1 MQDIVRK
8 SLLEM
13 SEALKQRRVSVLE
26 VVQACFNRI
35 DETEPEINALLSTD
49 RDSTLA
55 LARKMDDSGPDPDKP
70 LWGVPIT
77 IKDVICT
84 TDFPTTC
91 GSKYLENF
99 RPCYEA
105 TLVEKLKHA
114 GAVILG
120 KNNMDEF
127 AMGSTTENSAYKT
140 TRNPWDLERVP
151 GGSSGGSA
159 ASVAAHQCFASVG
172 TDTGGSIRQPASFC
186 GITGFK
192 PTYGRVSRFGLV
204 AFGSS
209 LDQAGPLARTAADCA
224 LIMNVISGHDP
235 RDSTSAPRPVPDFQA
250 SIQDATD
257 LKGIRIGLPRQYWEE
272 GISPETLDCC
282 KSAVNA
288 ARDAGATI
296 VDVEMPHTEYGVAAY
311 YIIAMAE
318 ASSNLARYDGVKYG
332 LRDKSC
338 SDLLEMYR
346 KSRSQALGEEVQR
359 RIMVGTYVLSAGYY
373 DAYYRKAA
381 QIRRL
386 IQQDYLQAFESC
398 DLLCSPVTP
407 SAAFRIGEIIDDP
420 LQMYLSDIFTASL
433 NLAGMPGLS
442 IPAGTGRDSNM
453 PVGIQFM
460 APAFEEALLLKTGV
474 VLEKALPGL
483 GDPRGLA

>member
-1 MQDIVRK
+1 MQDIIHK
-8 SLLEM
+8 SLLEI
-13 SEALKQRRVSVLE
+13 SQDLKQRRVSVRE
-26 VVQACFNRI
+26 VVQACFKRI
-35 DETEPEINALLSTD
+35 DETEPKINALLSMD
-49 RDSTLA
+49 RESTLVQ
-55 LARKMDDSGPDPDKP
+55 ARKMDDLGPDPDKP

-84 TDFPTTC
+84 RDFPTTC
-91 GSKYLENF
+91 GSKYLENY

-105 TLVEKLKHA
+105 TLVERLKQA

-127 AMGSTTENSAYKT
+127 AMGSTTENSAFKS

-159 ASVAAHQCFASVG
+159 ASVAAGQCFASIG

-209 LDQAGPLARTAADCA
+209 LDQAGPMARTTADCA

-235 RDSTSAPRPVPDFQA
+235 KDSTSAPRPVPDFQA

-257 LKGIRIGLPRQYWEE
+257 LKGLRIGLPRQYWEE
-272 GISPETLDCC
+272 GISPETSDCC
-282 KSAVNA
+282 SAAVNA
-288 ARDAGATI
+288 ARDAGAAI
-296 VDVEMPHTEYGVAAY
+296 VDVEMPHAEYGVAAY

-318 ASSNLARYDGVKYG
+318 ACSNLARYDGVKYG
-332 LRDKSC
+332 FRDKSC

-346 KSRSQALGEEVQR
+346 KSRSKALGEEVQR

-373 DAYYRKAA
+373 DAYYKKAA

-386 IQQDYLQAFESC
+386 IQQDYLRAFESC
-398 DLLCSPVTP
+398 DLICSPVTP
-407 SAAFRIGEIIDDP
+407 SAAFRVGEIIDDP
-420 LQMYLSDIFTASL
+420 LEMYLTDVFTASL
-433 NLAGMPGLS
+433 NMAGMPGLS

-460 APAFEEALLLKTGV
+460 AKAFEEELLLRSGV
-474 VLEKALPGL
+474 VMEKVLPGL
-483 GDPRGLA
+483 GAPRGLA